1 MHKTPQK
8 TSPPISRFSPLQPM
22 SQAGKIGYQAAMRQL
37 GYNQPFRVA
46 SQPNLKGG
54 VPIWGFFGPLPNL
67 FIFGR

>member
-37 GYNQPFRVA
+37 GYNQPVRVA
-46 SQPNLKGG
+46 GQPNLK
-54 VPIWGFFGPLPNL
+54 FTRRKLHL
-67 FIFGR
+67 